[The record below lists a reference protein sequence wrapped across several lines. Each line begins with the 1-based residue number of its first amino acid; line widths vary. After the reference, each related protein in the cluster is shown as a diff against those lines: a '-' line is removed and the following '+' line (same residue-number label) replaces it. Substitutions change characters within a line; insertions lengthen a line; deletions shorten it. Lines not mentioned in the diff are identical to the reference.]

1 MRRRFLGLA
10 LAGAATAAS
19 AQASLVSSLSRC
31 DAAFFQ
37 QLSTQKE
44 ALRPQAE
51 IKPRAAASS
60 FIVPSL
66 TQPGSSR
73 VTFGQPLRL
82 HGLEIVGYLDEL
94 TPIPGGVDVS
104 WGFLVR
110 GKLADVVAALKGV
123 IWDGQRLRQQSQDD
137 MPYFVRSEIWR
148 HEKPDSGWAKEA
160 TVNGPPKP
168 GTVERVFMI
177 ETDEDDHGLV
187 RAACSLQGDVTREM
201 LQDLRPDFPVD
212 GK

>member
-1 MRRRFLGLA
+1 MNRLVLGLF
-10 LAGAATAAS
+10 LAGTATAAC
-19 AQASLVSSLSRC
+19 AHASLLTQLSRC
-31 DAAFFQ
+31 DGSFFQ
-37 QLSTQKE
+37 QLAAQKE

-51 IKPRAAASS
+51 VQPRANGAS

-66 TQPGSSR
+66 TQEGQKR
-73 VTFGQPLRL
+73 RMFGQPLRL
-82 HGLEIVGYLDEL
+82 HELDVVGYLDEL

-110 GKLADVVAALKGV
+110 GKQAEVAAALKGV
-123 IWDGQRLRQQSQDD
+123 IWDGQRLRHENEGG
-137 MPYFVRSEIWR
+137 YLVRSEIWR
-148 HEKPDSGWAKEA
+148 HDKPAAGWAKEA

-177 ETDEDDHGLV
+177 ETYEDDPSLV

-201 LQDLRPDFPVD
+201 LLELRPDFPVD
-212 GK
+212 AK